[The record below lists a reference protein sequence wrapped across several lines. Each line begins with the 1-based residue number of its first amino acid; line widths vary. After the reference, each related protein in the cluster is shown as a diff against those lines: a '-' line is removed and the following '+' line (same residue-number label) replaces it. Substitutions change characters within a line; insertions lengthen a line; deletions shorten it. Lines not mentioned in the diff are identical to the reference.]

1 MEIFTPEL
9 SASCLTSRTEDSRS
23 ISIPVAF
30 FLMSAGRAI
39 SSSSEITRFSRST
52 SEVNWRTLVMKKT
65 LLISAL
71 VAAAFAFITTNSFAW
86 NNWGSGGYG
95 MMNGGYHM
103 MGGGYSMMT
112 NYRGN
117 VDNEAYR
124 AFQKDTATIRLSMA
138 ADEAELDAV
147 MAGSDPD
154 PTRARAL
161 AESIAAKQSQLAEA
175 AQKSNLQLGNSW
187 YCGSW

>member
-1 MEIFTPEL
+1 
-9 SASCLTSRTEDSRS
+9 
-23 ISIPVAF
+23 
-30 FLMSAGRAI
+30 
-39 SSSSEITRFSRST
+39 
-52 SEVNWRTLVMKKT
+52 MKKT

-71 VAAAFAFITTNSFAW
+71 VAAAFALITTNSFAW

-95 MMNGGYHM
+95 MMNGGHHMMNGGYHM
-103 MGGGYSMMT
+103 MGGGYGMMT

-138 ADEAELDAV
+138 ADEAELDAI

-175 AQKSNLQLGNSW
+175 AQKSNLQLGNGW